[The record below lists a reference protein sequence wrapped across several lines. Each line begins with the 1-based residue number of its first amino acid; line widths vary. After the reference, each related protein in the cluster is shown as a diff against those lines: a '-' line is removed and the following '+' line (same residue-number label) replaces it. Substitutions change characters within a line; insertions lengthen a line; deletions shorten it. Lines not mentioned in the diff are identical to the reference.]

1 MQTITHNDSTIS
13 AYLFTNDDVIIA
25 TSINTTCPDCIIGDM
40 NTSNSVIHT
49 GVTPPEDWV
58 GGKYFFDGTNW
69 TDNPEYVEF
78 IDYTRLADEAAGGE

>member
-1 MQTITHNDSTIS
+1 MQTITHNGSNTS
-13 AYLFTNDDVIIA
+13 AYILADDDTITA
-25 TSINTTCPDCIIGDM
+25 TSVNTTCPDFIISDM